1 MKKRTKSAGRAKGGA
16 ADVDRIF
23 GRVVDAFAG
32 DPLVTRETTR
42 GFGSGALKVRGRIF
56 AMITSKAQLVVKL
69 PKARVDE
76 LVQSGKGRRFE
87 PRPGRVILRFSR
99 FRESINCRGLVLL

>member
-69 PKARVDE
+69 PRRGSTSWSGPARARASSRGRDE
-76 LVQSGKGRRFE
+76 
-87 PRPGRVILRFSR
+87 
-99 FRESINCRGLVLL
+99 